1 MTDRDDARSLPP
13 DEAPRRVQR
22 PAAPSAPGWPPPPAV
37 PPERYAAPRPGG
49 GAPGPPPRSRP
60 GPAAR
65 RPTGPPPGE
74 GYAPPAWNPPAPPGP
89 GFSWGG
95 GQAPPGYGQA
105 PPGPGSPPGYGQA
118 PPGPGYGQAPP
129 GFGRP
134 AYIPPGPAQLR
145 HRPGAGLIV
154 GLVGL
159 ALLVASLAG
168 LPWISVGGE
177 DATLR
182 DIGDAY
188 SALDGLDVGDGGIFA
203 PPDVTAPDASVPDIT
218 LPDGSSPDDG
228 LGPVVTPPG
237 TVDDTY
243 TPPSSGDLE
252 PFHELYAKGLCWAVA
267 VWAALALV
275 VAALWVPRGK
285 GGRMGL
291 GFVVGGLVGLVANAL
306 DERGRVG
313 PRVTGAF
320 VAVVCLAAHTVA
332 AMEMFGEDG
341 APDPAIGVWA
351 GVVGLLLVV
360 VGCAVGTRTD
370 EAPARW

>member
-1 MTDRDDARSLPP
+1 M
-13 DEAPRRVQR
+13 
-22 PAAPSAPGWPPPPAV
+22 
-37 PPERYAAPRPGG
+37 
-49 GAPGPPPRSRP
+49 GPPPRE
-60 GPAAR
+60 A
-65 RPTGPPPGE
+65 
-74 GYAPPAWNPPAPPGP
+74 YAPPAWNAQARPGS
-89 GFSWGG
+89 SWGG
-95 GQAPPGYGQA
+95 GQTPPGYGQGA
-105 PPGPGSPPGYGQA
+105 PGPGSPPDYGQ
-118 PPGPGYGQAPP
+118 PPPGPGPGYGQGPPGGYGYGPPP

-134 AYIPPGPAQLR
+134 AYAQPGPAQLR

-188 SALDGLDVGDGGIFA
+188 SALDGLDAGDGGIFA
-203 PPDVTAPDASVPDIT
+203 PPDVTAPDVSVPDIT

-243 TPPSSGDLE
+243 TPPSSADLE

-306 DERGRVG
+306 DEQGRVG

-320 VAVVCLAAHTVA
+320 VAVVCLAAHAAA
-332 AMEMFGEDG
+332 AMEIFGEDG

-351 GVVGLLLVV
+351 GGVGLLLVV
-360 VGCAVGTRTD
+360 VGCAIGTRT
-370 EAPARW
+370 EESPARW